1 MVSGT
6 DLGSQAFLDAVWKGG
21 ELYIDDDE
29 AFKRALGG
37 EKYKNRW
44 LLKPSVLK
52 NLASFTK
59 TNGALMNDV
68 SSEKTQMLGGTMVFN
83 AKGELLHEYR
93 ETSSFDNGS
102 GQALLAI
109 VQGKAPGSTPTQ
121 AQACASSSSPSE
133 TKAEAEV
140 DVRSK

>member
-6 DLGSQAFLDAVWKGG
+6 DIGSQEFLDAVWKGG

-29 AFKRALGG
+29 LFKRALGG

-44 LLKPSVLK
+44 LLKPSVLR
-52 NLASFTK
+52 NLAAFTRS
-59 TNGALMNDV
+59 NGALMNDV

-102 GQALLAI
+102 GQALLDA
-109 VQGKAPGSTPTQ
+109 VLGKAPGSTPTQ
-121 AQACASSSSPSE
+121 AEACASSE
-133 TKAEAEV
+133 ACDKAEACA
-140 DVRSK
+140 K